1 MAVVNTSRTFTN
13 NEQIT
18 STKLNQI
25 MDESSF
31 ISDAIVPNQGL
42 QITAGGQ
49 MQIPNSG
56 ITTALIGN
64 NQVTNSKIANSAIT
78 TAKLTSEIANSLVP
92 SGAVMVFA
100 MNGAPSGWLAANGS
114 NVSRTTYAN
123 LFTAIGTTYGS
134 GNGSTT
140 FTLPDLRGYF
150 VRGSGTNS
158 DGAASGGFGEKQ
170 ADSFANHNHTINSGQ
185 QNGISSGCGADNT
198 YQKAND
204 YACGL
209 GTTGSSGGT
218 ETRPKNIA
226 MLYCIKI

>member
-1 MAVVNTSRTFTN
+1 MGVVNTTYTFTGTDTVTSSKLNNIIDQTTFTN
-13 NEQIT
+13 DSIQGTTLQVVSGKLAVRAGNIT
-18 STKLNQI
+18 SNELA
-25 MDESSF
+25 S
-31 ISDAIVPNQGL
+31 
-42 QITAGGQ
+42 
-49 MQIPNSG
+49 NSV
-56 ITTALIGN
+56 TTD
-64 NQVTNSKIANSAIT
+64 KIASNAVT
-78 TAKLTSEIANSLVP
+78 QTKTNNSLVP
-92 SGAVMVFA
+92 SGAVMAFA

-114 NVSRTTYAN
+114 NVSRTTYAT

-158 DGAASGGFGEKQ
+158 DGTASGGFGGKQ
-170 ADSFANHNHTINSGQ
+170 ADSFADHNHTINSGQ